1 MKRILSVVPSEKALP
16 VSAEGILEQE
26 DKVRCSLNVNITVAC
41 KANNCERRDKTIID
55 LAISLSLNN

>member
-1 MKRILSVVPSEKALP
+1 MVPSEKALP

-26 DKVRCSLNVNITVAC
+26 EEVRYSPNVNISVAC
-41 KANNCERRDKTIID
+41 KSNNCERRDKTIID

>member
-1 MKRILSVVPSEKALP
+1 MVPSEKALP

-26 DKVRCSLNVNITVAC
+26 EEVRYSLNVNITVAC
-41 KANNCERRDKTIID
+41 KSNNCERRDKTIID

>member
-1 MKRILSVVPSEKALP
+1 MVPSEKALP

-26 DKVRCSLNVNITVAC
+26 DKVRYSLNVNITVVC
-41 KANNCERRDKTIID
+41 KSNNCERRDKIIID

>member
-1 MKRILSVVPSEKALP
+1 MVPSEKALP

-26 DKVRCSLNVNITVAC
+26 DRVRYSFNVNITVVC
-41 KANNCERRDKTIID
+41 KSNNCERRDKTIID

>member
-1 MKRILSVVPSEKALP
+1 MVPSEKALP
-16 VSAEGILEQE
+16 VSAEGILEE

-41 KANNCERRDKTIID
+41 KSNNCERRDKTIID

>member
-1 MKRILSVVPSEKALP
+1 MVPSEKALP